1 MQFSLR
7 HLILF
12 TVLVAIGVSFSM
24 QVIAIRSSAA
34 KTAALEAQFKQQQ
47 RNEAFIIDQNANLN
61 FANLRAKK
69 QIDDHQHLRNQVATI
84 FADTVAPESN
94 IIPKTGFI
102 CLRAIP
108 LLDQRNCFHKK
119 FAISIPED
127 RKLQLTLGFSTEGGR
142 TENRVAPLPDF
153 QPTEKLSAP
162 LRPGQHIV
170 DFFFGSSS
178 DDSKEQTNP
187 LFVRVTIDG
196 QTVLT
201 TGFSHE
207 ESNGSSYSN
216 YDYSQQKNYGA
227 KAKLPRLIHFN
238 PLPGKTYLNLVLED
252 VTQQ

>member
-7 HLILF
+7 HLILL
-12 TVLVAIGVSFSM
+12 TVLVAIGVSFSV
-24 QVIAIRSSAA
+24 QVIAIRSNVA
-34 KTAALEAQFKQQQ
+34 KTAALETQYKQQQ

-69 QIDDHQHLRNQVATI
+69 QIDVHQNLRNQVATI

-94 IIPKTGFI
+94 ITPKTGFI
-102 CLRAIP
+102 GLRAIP
-108 LLDQRNCFHKK
+108 VLDQRNCFHKK

-127 RKLQLTLGFSTEGGR
+127 RKVQLTLGFSTEGGR

>member
-84 FADTVAPESN
+84 FADIHGPESD
-94 IIPKTGFI
+94 IIPKEGFI
-102 CLRAIP
+102 GLRAIP
-108 LLDQRNCFHKK
+108 VLDQRNRFYKK
-119 FAISIPED
+119 FVVSIPEN
-127 RKLQLTLGFSTEGGR
+127 RKLQLTLGFSTDGGK
-142 TENRVAPLPDF
+142 TVGPLPDF
-153 QPTEKLSAP
+153 EPTEKLSAP

-170 DFFFGSSS
+170 DFFFGS
-178 DDSKEQTNP
+178 DAVDSKEQTNP

-196 QTVLT
+196 QIVFT
-201 TGFSHE
+201 TGFVHE
-207 ESNGSSYSN
+207 ESRGSSYAN

-227 KAKLPRLIHFN
+227 KAKLPRLVHFN
-238 PLPGKTYLNLVLED
+238 PRPGDTYLNLALED
-252 VTQQ
+252 TP